1 MSLIYELPG
10 ELAYHGHR
18 VKVYDTNAEALRK
31 AKEELE
37 TQKEELRRDE
47 LMLVADFVVRK
58 QNKPQAAQAWGEG
71 WGDSRYKAMYG
82 NL

>member
-58 QNKPQAAQAWGEG
+58 QNKPEQILPTCTYLKKIYSKQEPQ
-71 WGDSRYKAMYG
+71 
-82 NL
+82 